1 MLGAF
6 VIGFIFGSFLNVCI
20 LRIPHG
26 GSIVRPA
33 SRCPGCEQPIRW
45 YDNIPVLSWIVLR
58 AQCRNCGV
66 KISLQYPSIEL
77 ATGLWFATA
86 TGISFYGLTS
96 ILSLLNPT
104 ALIQTLSLCA
114 LGFLLIGLAVMDW
127 QTQLLPDEFTL
138 GGTFLGLVFIA
149 TETFFIPSVEYKT
162 FFTPEEILIGKHILA
177 ALGGYLLLVLIRF
190 LYKRLRKRDGM
201 GLGDAKLLALI
212 GIFLGFGPAIVALF
226 VAVLTASIY
235 GTALLLRGRATA
247 TSKLPFGSFLAA
259 AGLLSALVGDRIID
273 WYATLFR

>member
-6 VIGFIFGSFLNVCI
+6 VIGLIFGSFLNVCI
-20 LRIPHG
+20 IRIPQG

-58 AQCRNCGV
+58 THCRHCGMA
-66 KISLQYPSIEL
+66 ISMQYPAVEL

-86 TGISFYGLTS
+86 IGISFQGITS
-96 ILSLLNPT
+96 ILSLLSPI
-104 ALIQTLSLCA
+104 ALLQSLSLCA

-138 GGTFLGLVFIA
+138 GGIFLGLVLIA
-149 TETFFIPSVEYKT
+149 TQSFFISSVEYKT
-162 FFTPEEILIGKHILA
+162 FFTPEEILIGEHILA
-177 ALGGYLLLVLIRF
+177 ALGAYLLLVIIRF

-212 GIFLGFGPAIVALF
+212 AIFLGFWPAIVALF

-235 GTALLLRGRATA
+235 GIVLLLRGRAST
-247 TSKLPFGSFLAA
+247 TSRLPFGSFLAV
-259 AGLLSALVGDRIID
+259 AGLLTSLVGDRIIG
-273 WYATLFR
+273 WYTMLFR